1 MNWSLAIDYQ
11 RKNGGYV
18 NRGMVGYIVD
28 WYCLANNVQ
37 VLSVLI
43 KIFEIRRVKL
53 CPNQYKM
60 KD

>member
-1 MNWSLAIDYQ
+1 
-11 RKNGGYV
+11 
-18 NRGMVGYIVD
+18 MVGYIVD
-28 WYCLANNVQ
+28 WYCLANVQ

-53 CPNQYKM
+53 GSNQYKM